1 MFKPEAISI
10 TVCKQLTIILK
21 YFSSL
26 SPDNRFLFNLFK
38 MFPWNY
44 NTKYLS
50 NTEFFKL
57 KEI

>member
-1 MFKPEAISI
+1 MSKLEDILQ

-26 SPDNRFLFNLFK
+26 FQDNKFSFNLFK
-38 MFPWNY
+38 MFQWNY
-44 NTKYLS
+44 NIKYLS